1 MMPDSILNPAA
12 GILFPSIIARRMVAV
27 DRPGIFPQQ
36 IGLHASSH
44 FLGGGYRNREKR
56 RPDDR
61 KRHAKH
67 VDGTEDGDDMII

>member
-1 MMPDSILNPAA
+1 
-12 GILFPSIIARRMVAV
+12 MVAV

-36 IGLHASSH
+36 VGLARIKPFSWR
-44 FLGGGYRNREKR
+44 LAVVIAREREKR

-67 VDGTEDGDDMII
+67 PDGPEDGDDMIINC